1 MAFMSRSIRKAGRGN
16 PPCAGL
22 LAVAMAACL
31 AGTARSAGDQD
42 LFAPAASDNA
52 VLQWDNALLQAV
64 RATIPYTATSDP
76 APTRV
81 HAAAIIVRRRPSAGA
96 ARRPTA
102 TTPLVRPSHAD
113 VAAGSIEM
121 GRARGP
127 RTAWAAGSV
136 GCQTEAEPGAT
147 TA

>member
-1 MAFMSRSIRKAGRGN
+1 SWNDPCSSGRPAVAQPAKESKAASEATGRPDIRMAFMSRSIRKAGRGN

-64 RATIPYTATSDP
+64 RATIPGPTIVSRAIAVLHTCMFDAWTAYD
-76 APTRV
+76 
-81 HAAAIIVRRRPSAGA
+81 
-96 ARRPTA
+96 
-102 TTPLVRPSHAD
+102 
-113 VAAGSIEM
+113 
-121 GRARGP
+121 
-127 RTAWAAGSV
+127 RTAIPTVLSRGWRR
-136 GCQTEAEPGAT
+136 
-147 TA
+147 